1 MVRQVRHIQ
10 FSYLDEKQDTTKNYA
25 DEAAAKLEELLD
37 LPFRNI
43 HVQTTEGDLQVQFT
57 KRGRAIVHQHDAPE
71 RREPPSL
78 QHDRRK
84 ELPLPADRPDPFLQQ
99 IGIMTQEGTVRA
111 SMRSKYQQINR
122 FLELVIDTAE
132 LGSVDHSPLRVVDC
146 GCGSAYLTF
155 AVYHYLNHILGLPT
169 RVTGIDV
176 NEDLIARRSGQSRDL
191 GWDGLSFQVSRII
204 DYKPDVAPDIV
215 LALHACDTATD
226 EALAQAVRWG
236 SARIYSVPCCHHHLQ
251 QQMSRRT
258 APTPLAPLLRHGILK
273 QRLGDL
279 LTDTLRA
286 LVLRALGYRTDVI
299 EFISTEH
306 TDKNLM
312 IRAVRS
318 GRPGNHRA
326 MRDTLGATREYLDLV
341 EAWQVRPYLGQ
352 LLGKELSDLMGE
364 GTDAD

>member
-1 MVRQVRHIQ
+1 
-10 FSYLDEKQDTTKNYA
+10 
-25 DEAAAKLEELLD
+25 
-37 LPFRNI
+37 
-43 HVQTTEGDLQVQFT
+43 
-57 KRGRAIVHQHDAPE
+57 
-71 RREPPSL
+71 L

-84 ELPLPADRPDPFLQQ
+84 DLPLPADRPDPFLQQ

-111 SMRSKYQQINR
+111 SMRSKYRQINH

-132 LGSVDHSPLRVVDC
+132 LRGLGHSPLRVVDC
-146 GCGSAYLTF
+146 GCGSAHLTF

-169 RVTGIDV
+169 WVTGIDV
-176 NEDLIARRSGQSRDL
+176 NEELIAKRLEQSADL

-204 DYKPDVAPDIV
+204 DYQPDVAPDVV

-251 QQMSRRT
+251 RQMSRRT
-258 APTPLAPLLRHGILK
+258 APTSLAPLLRHGILK

-279 LTDTLRA
+279 LTDTLRG

-299 EFISTEH
+299 EFVSTEH

-318 GRPGNHRA
+318 VRPGDRRA
-326 MRDTLGATREYLDLV
+326 RQDTLRAAREYRDLV

-352 LLGKELSDLMGE
+352 LLDKELSDLVGD
-364 GTDAD
+364 G